1 MEKSI
6 SFIRTK

>member
-6 SFIRTK
+6 SLRG